1 MPFSW
6 PFFVATTKISP
17 PQVAEKPSVAKFV
30 AESLCGHGRLG
41 TRKGQSRAV
50 QVFEFVGWFPPAQQT
65 TATEVGG
72 EVSGWFFWS
81 NKIMK
86 HL

>member
-1 MPFSW
+1 M
-6 PFFVATTKISP
+6 
-17 PQVAEKPSVAKFV
+17 AKFV

-65 TATEVGG
+65 PATKVGRSLAVFLEQQNHETSIADG
-72 EVSGWFFWS
+72 PTVFLAIFCQF
-81 NKIMK
+81 
-86 HL
+86 LLA